1 MSSYLC
7 HLRMDKICFE
17 DTGCPLMQLFEVG
30 FPTAKPAAFPSAKIR
45 CLVWNGVCKNSFNLG
60 TVC

>member
-7 HLRMDKICFE
+7 HLRMGKICFE
-17 DTGCPLMQLFEVG
+17 DTGCPLMQLFG
-30 FPTAKPAAFPSAKIR
+30 FFPAKLAAFSAKIW
-45 CLVWNGVCKNSFNLG
+45 CLLWNGVCKNSFNLG